1 MIGNKTRAD
10 NDEQHQRIPLWL
22 KVAYTLMVA
31 VIIPVYWHTLGP
43 TNFLWFS
50 DIALILMVPAL
61 WWENRLL
68 ASTMAVAV
76 LLLELSWIAD
86 FLSGAQLTQVALY
99 MFTDEN
105 HWFVRMLSGIF
116 HLALPPVILLM
127 LIKYGYDKRAY
138 PLQILIALIIVPLTY
153 LITEPEK
160 NINWVYGLA
169 EQRTDL
175 PPLVYLSLLLAG
187 FILLIYTPSH
197 FFFKRFFPPR

>member
-1 MIGNKTRAD
+1 MNLSGIQDD
-10 NDEQHQRIPLWL
+10 NGEQDQRIPLWL

-76 LLLELSWIAD
+76 LLLELSWVAD
-86 FLSGAQLTQVALY
+86 FISGAQLTQVALY

-105 HWFVRMLSGIF
+105 HWSVRMLSGIF
-116 HLALPPVILLM
+116 IWH
-127 LIKYGYDKRAY
+127 YR
-138 PLQILIALIIVPLTY
+138 
-153 LITEPEK
+153 
-160 NINWVYGLA
+160 
-169 EQRTDL
+169 R
-175 PPLVYLSLLLAG
+175 
-187 FILLIYTPSH
+187 
-197 FFFKRFFPPR
+197 